1 MVLVLQHSF
10 AYTHEKTKKKK
21 KKGERKRKTKKKKKT
36 LSLSNKILPTRLK
49 CTVSP
54 SIVLFPR
61 KATSLD

>member
-21 KKGERKRKTKKKKKT
+21 KRGKEKEKRKKKKT

>member
-21 KKGERKRKTKKKKKT
+21 KEKEKEKRKKKKT

>member
-21 KKGERKRKTKKKKKT
+21 KRKKKKNEKKKKT